1 MKLSVVVPCYNVES
15 EIERC
20 VQSLVQQNIEPKEI
34 ILVNDG
40 STDST
45 AKQVDRL
52 AEMYPEVQVIHQV
65 NGGLS
70 DARNTG
76 MNASKGEYIAFVDS
90 DDYISKGIYEKLLD
104 KMENQQIDLGIFNL
118 VRIFSD
124 KEVIQE
130 SINKVCQSSDE
141 ILKAMFELKGVN
153 FYAWNK
159 IIKRSILKDLWYEKG
174 RMYEDIMFSY
184 QVSNRVNK
192 AIITE
197 EVGYN
202 YIDNEDS
209 IVNQAFNPKQYDN
222 ITERLKLYESVQK
235 TNPKLTGLALDK
247 LVDGF
252 LSTGFKLAN
261 SNDEIDKEYV
271 VKLRNQMSQHKEAIK
286 QSDEVAFPKKIAL
299 VLLNTNLNVYRI
311 LYKLYLKK

>member
-1 MKLSVVVPCYNVES
+1 MKLSVVVRCYNVAD

-20 VQSLVQQNIEPKEI
+20 VKSLVQQNVGPKEI
-34 ILVNDG
+34 ILLIDG

-45 AKQVDRL
+45 GEQVDRL

-76 MNASKGEYIAFVDS
+76 IEAASGEYIAFVDS
-90 DDYISKGIYEKLLD
+90 DDYISEGIYEKLLR
-104 KMENQQIDLGIFNL
+104 KMENQRIDLGIFNL

-124 KEVIQE
+124 KEVIQD
-130 SINKVCQSSDE
+130 STNKICQSSDE

-159 IIKRSILKDLWYEKG
+159 IIKRSILEGLYYEKG

-202 YIDNEDS
+202 YIDNDDS

-222 ITERLKLYESVQK
+222 ITERLKLYEGVQK

-252 LSTGFKLAN
+252 LSTGYKLAN
-261 SNDEIDKEYV
+261 SNDEKNKEYV
-271 VKLRNQMSQHKEAIK
+271 VQLRNQMSQHKEVIK
-286 QSDEVAFPKKIAL
+286 KSDEIALPKKIAL
-299 VLLNTNLNVYRI
+299 YLLNTNLNVYRV
-311 LYKLYLKK
+311 LYKLYLGK

>member
-1 MKLSVVVPCYNVES
+1 MKLSVVVPCYNVAD

-20 VQSLVQQNIEPKEI
+20 VQSLVQQNVGAKEI

-45 AKQVDRL
+45 GEQVDRL

-76 MNASKGEYIAFVDS
+76 IEAASGEYIAFVDS
-90 DDYISKGIYEKLLD
+90 DDYISEGIYEKLLR
-104 KMENQQIDLGIFNL
+104 KMENQRIDLGIFNL

-124 KEVIQE
+124 KEVIQD
-130 SINKVCQSSDE
+130 STNKICQSSDE

-159 IIKRSILKDLWYEKG
+159 IIKRSILEGLYYEKG

-202 YIDNEDS
+202 YIDNDDS

-222 ITERLKLYESVQK
+222 ITERLKLYEGVQK

-252 LSTGFKLAN
+252 LSTGYKLAN
-261 SNDEIDKEYV
+261 SNDEKNKEYV
-271 VKLRNQMSQHKEAIK
+271 VQLRNQMSQHKEVIK
-286 QSDEVAFPKKIAL
+286 KSDEIALPKKIAL
-299 VLLNTNLNVYRI
+299 YLLNTNLNVYRV
-311 LYKLYLKK
+311 LYKLYLGK

>member
-1 MKLSVVVPCYNVES
+1 MKLSVVVPCYNVAD

-20 VQSLVQQNIEPKEI
+20 VQSLVQQNVGAKEI

-45 AKQVDRL
+45 GEQVDRL

-76 MNASKGEYIAFVDS
+76 IKAATGEYIAFVDS
-90 DDYISKGIYEKLLD
+90 DDYISEGIYEKLLS
-104 KMENQQIDLGIFNL
+104 KMENQKIDLGILNL

-124 KEVIQE
+124 KEVIQD
-130 SINKVCQSSDE
+130 STNKICQSSDE

-153 FYAWNK
+153 FYAWNE
-159 IIKRSILKDLWYEKG
+159 IIKRSILEGLYYEKG

-202 YIDNEDS
+202 YIDNDDS

-222 ITERLKLYESVQK
+222 ITERLKLYEGVQK

-252 LSTGFKLAN
+252 LSTGYKLAN
-261 SNDEIDKEYV
+261 SNDEKNKEYV
-271 VKLRNQMSQHKEAIK
+271 VQLRNQMSQHKEVIK
-286 QSDEVAFPKKIAL
+286 KSDEIALPKKIAL
-299 VLLNTNLNVYRI
+299 YLLNTNLNVYRV
-311 LYKLYLKK
+311 LYKLYLGK

>member
-1 MKLSVVVPCYNVES
+1 MKLSVVVPCYNVAD

-20 VQSLVQQNIEPKEI
+20 VQSLVQQNVGAKEI

-45 AKQVDRL
+45 GEQVDRL

-76 MNASKGEYIAFVDS
+76 IEAASGEYIAFVDS
-90 DDYISKGIYEKLLD
+90 DDYISEGIYEKLLR
-104 KMENQQIDLGIFNL
+104 KMENQRIDLGIFNL

-124 KEVIQE
+124 KEVIQD
-130 SINKVCQSSDE
+130 STNKICQSSDE

-159 IIKRSILKDLWYEKG
+159 IIKRSILEGLYYEKG

-202 YIDNEDS
+202 YIDNDDS

-222 ITERLKLYESVQK
+222 ITERLKLYEGVQK
-235 TNPKLTGLALDK
+235 TNPKLTDLALDK

-261 SNDEIDKEYV
+261 SNDEKNKEYV
-271 VKLRNQMSQHKEAIK
+271 VQLRNQMSQHKEVIK
-286 QSDEVAFPKKIAL
+286 KSDEIALPKKIAL
-299 VLLNTNLNVYRI
+299 YLLNTNLNVYRV
-311 LYKLYLKK
+311 LYKLYLGK